1 MQEYK
6 SVVVKY
12 RPKRKIFLGLIAF
25 LSIIFSF
32 ALGRHWGGYEA
43 AQIMSQKLDLDE
55 RYKTLQIDLMNYK
68 EQLSLMK
75 LSSEVDNVALESARQ
90 QMVILQRQIYSRNE
104 DLKLYRD
111 LLQDNDSP
119 SGVSIG
125 DFSLTLLDDD
135 RVKYRWVVR
144 QKQDEMKRLSLF
156 ADVNVRGK
164 KNGNGTTYRVTDL
177 DQQIEEWPIKI
188 EFKYFSIQQGVM
200 ELPDGFKPDTV
211 DISLRYTWEKE
222 SILEFKHEWQYG
234 D

>member
-1 MQEYK
+1 MQEHK
-6 SVVVKY
+6 SIVVTY
-12 RPKRKIFLGLIAF
+12 RPKRKIFFSLLVFFSIMLSF
-25 LSIIFSF
+25 LV
-32 ALGRHWGGYEA
+32 GRYLGGYEA
-43 AQIMSQKLDLDE
+43 AQIMTQKLDLDK
-55 RYKTLQIDLMNYK
+55 RLRILQAELVEYE

-119 SGVSIG
+119 SGVSIS

-135 RVKYRWVVR
+135 RIKYCWVVR
-144 QKQDEMKRLSLF
+144 QKQDEVKRLSLF
-156 ADVNVRGK
+156 ADFKVEGRQV
-164 KNGNGTTYRVTDL
+164 GTARSYKLSDL
-177 DQQIEEWPIKI
+177 DQQVEKWPIKI

-200 ELPDGFKPDTV
+200 ELPEGFNPDNV
-211 DISLRYTWEKE
+211 IISLRYTWDKR
-222 SILEFKHEWQYG
+222 SILRQEYDWTYE

>member
-1 MQEYK
+1 M
-6 SVVVKY
+6 
-12 RPKRKIFLGLIAF
+12 RKIFFGLLVF
-25 LSIIFSF
+25 LSIMFSF
-32 ALGRHWGGYEA
+32 LLGRYLGGYEA
-43 AQIMSQKLDLDE
+43 AQIMMQKLDLDD
-55 RYKTLQIDLMNYK
+55 RLKTLQAELINYE

-119 SGVSIG
+119 SGVSLG

-144 QKQDEMKRLSLF
+144 QKQDGIKRLSLF
-156 ADVNVRGK
+156 AAVTVE
-164 KNGNGTTYRVTDL
+164 GNQDGTARSYKLSDL
-177 DQQIEEWPIKI
+177 DRRVEKWPVKI
-188 EFKYFSIQQGVM
+188 EFKYFAIQQGVI
-200 ELPDGFKPDTV
+200 ELPDGFNPDNV
-211 DISLRYTWEKE
+211 IISLRYTWDKQ
-222 SILEFKHEWQYG
+222 SILRQEYDWKYE

>member
-32 ALGRHWGGYEA
+32 ALGRHWGGHEA

-125 DFSLTLLDDD
+125 DFSLTLLDDE

-144 QKQDEMKRLSLF
+144 QKQNEVKRLSLF
-156 ADVNVRGK
+156 ADINLEGK
-164 KNGNGTTYRVTDL
+164 QDRSAKTYRLSEL
-177 DQQIEEWPIKI
+177 DQQIEKWPIKI
-188 EFKYFSIQQGVM
+188 EFKYFSIQQGVI
-200 ELPDGFKPDTV
+200 ELPEGFKPDTV
-211 DISLRYTWEKE
+211 TISLRYTWEKQL
-222 SILEFKHEWQYG
+222 ILKQEYDWKYE

>member
-1 MQEYK
+1 MQERK
-6 SVVVKY
+6 SIVVTY
-12 RPKRKIFLGLIAF
+12 RPKHKIILALLVS
-25 LSIIFSF
+25 LSIILSF
-32 ALGRHWGGYEA
+32 LSGRHWGAYEA
-43 AQIMSQKLDLDE
+43 SQLNAQKLDLDE
-55 RYKTLQIDLMNYK
+55 RLQTLQVELVNYE

-75 LSSEVDNVALESARQ
+75 LSAEVDNVTLESARQ

>member
-32 ALGRHWGGYEA
+32 ALGRHWGGHEA

-55 RYKTLQIDLMNYK
+55 RYKILQIDLMNYK